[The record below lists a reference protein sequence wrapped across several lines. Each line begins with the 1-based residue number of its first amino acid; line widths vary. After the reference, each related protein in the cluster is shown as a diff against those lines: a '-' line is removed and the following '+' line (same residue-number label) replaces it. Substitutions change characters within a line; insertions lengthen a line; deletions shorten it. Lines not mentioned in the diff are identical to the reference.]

1 MQIDPPFPLS
11 LSARRHWDRIS
22 AQLHGRG
29 RWETISPD
37 LLANF
42 CQMLHLSQECLAAI
56 LADGVVVAGS
66 RSERERVRHPLWT
79 PYQQCQANLIKLAR
93 SIPLVDPKADHSGAA
108 LDSWLDDMMAAN
120 E

>member
-1 MQIDPPFPLS
+1 V
-11 LSARRHWDRIS
+11 
-22 AQLHGRG
+22 
-29 RWETISPD
+29 
-37 LLANF
+37 
-42 CQMLHLSQECLAAI
+42 LHLSQECLAAI

-93 SIPLVDPKADHSGAA
+93 SIPLTNLRADVSGAA
-108 LDSWLDDMMAAN
+108 LDSWIDELVAG